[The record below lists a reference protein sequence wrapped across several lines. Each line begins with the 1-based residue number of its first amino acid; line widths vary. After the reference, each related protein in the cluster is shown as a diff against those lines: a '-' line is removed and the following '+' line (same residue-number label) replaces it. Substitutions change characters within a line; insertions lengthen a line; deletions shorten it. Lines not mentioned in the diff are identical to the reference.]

1 MTRTAATKIREY
13 FIRTRDAERVIVK
26 QNGEVRVYGP
36 TISGNRSEW
45 YYGGHAENVLDMIEE
60 REFDAKITREMVA
73 QRGWW

>member
-1 MTRTAATKIREY
+1 MTNRGAQKIREY
-13 FIRTRDAERVIVK
+13 FTRTRNAERVIVK
-26 QNGEVRVYGP
+26 RNGEIRVYGP

-60 REFDAKITREMVA
+60 REDDARITREMVE